1 MSNELKAMTDGTFT
15 FAESEDPNV
24 FYFYRNDGEVIGN
37 VGRMPMDFYQN
48 WICTKMFNG
57 EITEM
62 VMNDICFE
70 TSDDDKCIRLTV
82 SGIGERK
89 SKQEQPN
96 FIKRLFSKLFK
107 KSLAVCKCGMFMKSK
122 CITFFY

>member
-24 FYFYRNDGEVIGN
+24 FYFYRNDGEVIGE
-37 VGRMPMDFYQN
+37 VGRIPMDFYQN

-70 TSDDDKCIRLTV
+70 TSDDGKCIRLTV
-82 SGIGERK
+82 SKMGERK
-89 SKQEQPN
+89 SKQKQPS
-96 FIKRLFSKLFK
+96 FFKRLFSKLFK
-107 KSLAVCKCGMFMKSK
+107 
-122 CITFFY
+122 

>member
-1 MSNELKAMTDGTFT
+1 MSNELKAMTNGTFT

-24 FYFYRNDGEVIGN
+24 FYFYRNDGEIIGD
-37 VGRMPMDFYQN
+37 VGRIPMDFYQN

-70 TSDDDKCIRLTV
+70 TSIDGKCIRLTV
-82 SGIGERK
+82 SGIGK
-89 SKQEQPN
+89 CKPKPKQPN
-96 FIKRLFSKLFK
+96 FIKRLFFK
-107 KSLAVCKCGMFMKSK
+107 IFK
-122 CITFFY
+122 

>member
-24 FYFYRNDGEVIGN
+24 FYFYRNDGEVIGD
-37 VGRMPMDFYQN
+37 VGRKPMDFYQN

-57 EITEM
+57 EITEV
-62 VMNDICFE
+62 VMNDICFG
-70 TSDDDKCIRLTV
+70 TSDDNKCIRLTV

-89 SKQEQPN
+89 SKQEQTN
-96 FIKRLFSKLFK
+96 LFKKLFSKLFK
-107 KSLAVCKCGMFMKSK
+107 
-122 CITFFY
+122 

>member
-96 FIKRLFSKLFK
+96 FFKMFFSKLF
-107 KSLAVCKCGMFMKSK
+107 
-122 CITFFY
+122 

>member
-24 FYFYRNDGEVIGN
+24 FYFYRNDGEVIGD
-37 VGRMPMDFYQN
+37 VGRTPMDFYQN

-57 EITEM
+57 EITEV

-70 TSDDDKCIRLTV
+70 TSVDGKCIRLTV
-82 SGIGERK
+82 SGIGECK
-89 SKQEQPN
+89 AKQKQPN
-96 FIKRLFSKLFK
+96 FFKRLFSKLFK
-107 KSLAVCKCGMFMKSK
+107 
-122 CITFFY
+122 